1 MRTLRRALRLPSA
14 RLAAGVLIV
23 VAVAAVFGHRLAP
36 LDPLAQD
43 SAHVLSGP
51 SAGHLL
57 GTDGLGR
64 DVLSRLVAGT
74 ASSIVAT
81 LEAVGSALV
90 VGVVLGVASL
100 WLGRGY
106 EWVSLR
112 FVDSLQTLPY
122 VVFVV
127 AVVGVLGNGLS
138 QSMLAIG
145 LLYSPIFFRVS
156 RAASLTLLRAQYVE
170 AAELFG
176 GGRLWILRTHLWS
189 KILPTIAV
197 TAAQASA
204 ECLLVVQSLSFLGIG
219 VQPPAPTWG
228 GMLADDLGFLAQQ
241 PWAPL
246 VPALTIMIT
255 VGALNAL
262 ADAVSDSADLP
273 VLDASP
279 APAGTAGPVQEV
291 PDATVPVR

>member
-1 MRTLRRALRLPSA
+1 MRTLRRALRLRSA
-14 RLAAGVLIV
+14 RLSAGVLVV
-23 VAVAAVFGHRLAP
+23 VAVAAVFGHWLAP
-36 LDPLAQD
+36 HDPLAQD

-51 SAGHLL
+51 GAGHLL

-74 ASSIVAT
+74 SSSIVAT
-81 LEAVGSALV
+81 LEAVGTALL
-90 VGVVLGVASL
+90 VGTALGLGSL
-100 WLGRGY
+100 WLGRGF
-106 EWVSLR
+106 EWTSLR

-127 AVVGVLGNGLS
+127 AVVGVLGNGLT

-176 GGRLWILRTHLWS
+176 ASLLWILRTHLWS

-197 TAAQASA
+197 TAAQAGA
-204 ECLLVVQSLSFLGIG
+204 ECLLAVQSLSFLGIG

-228 GMLADDLGFLAQQ
+228 GMLADDLAFLAQQ
-241 PWAPL
+241 PWAPFI
-246 VPALTIMIT
+246 PALTIMIT
-255 VGALNAL
+255 VAALNAI
-262 ADAVSDSADLP
+262 ADAISDSADLP
-273 VLDASP
+273 VVDASP
-279 APAGTAGPVQEV
+279 TRPGPAQEV
-291 PDATVPVR
+291 PDAAVAVH

>member
-1 MRTLRRALRLPSA
+1 MGTLRSALRLPSA
-14 RLAAGVLIV
+14 RLSAVLLAV
-23 VAVAAVFGHRLAP
+23 VTVAAVFGHRLAP

-43 SAHVLSGP
+43 AAHVLSAPG
-51 SAGHLL
+51 SHHLL

-64 DVLSRLVAGT
+64 DVLSRLIAGT
-74 ASSIVAT
+74 SSSIVAT
-81 LEAVGSALV
+81 LEAVGTALV
-90 VGVVLGVASL
+90 VGITLGLGSL

-106 EWVSLR
+106 EWTSLR
-112 FVDSLQTLPY
+112 FVDALQTLPY

-127 AVVGVLGNGLS
+127 AVVGVLGNGLT
-138 QSMLAIG
+138 QAMLAIG

-176 GGRLWILRTHLWS
+176 AGRLWILRTHLWS

-197 TAAQASA
+197 TAAQVGA

-246 VPALTIMIT
+246 IPALTIMIT
-255 VGALNAL
+255 VGALNAI
-262 ADAVSDSADLP
+262 ADAISDSADLP
-273 VLDASP
+273 VDAQPGSP
-279 APAGTAGPVQEV
+279 QEV
-291 PDATVPVR
+291 PDAVAVR

>member
-1 MRTLRRALRLPSA
+1 VRTLRRALRLPSA
-14 RLAAGVLIV
+14 RLSAGVLIV
-23 VAVAAVFGHRLAP
+23 VAVAAVFGHWLAP

-51 SAGHLL
+51 SGGHLL
-57 GTDGLGR
+57 GSDSLGR
-64 DVLSRLVAGT
+64 DVLSRLIAGT
-74 ASSIVAT
+74 SSSIVAT
-81 LEAVGSALV
+81 LEAVGTALV
-90 VGVVLGVASL
+90 VGVVLGIGSL

-106 EWVSLR
+106 EWTSLR
-112 FVDSLQTLPY
+112 FVDALQTLPY

-127 AVVGVLGNGLS
+127 AVVGVLGNGLT
-138 QSMLAIG
+138 QAMLAIG

-176 GGRLWILRTHLWS
+176 AGRVWILRTHLWS

-204 ECLLVVQSLSFLGIG
+204 ECLLAVQSLSFLGIG

-246 VPALTIMIT
+246 IPALTIMIT
-255 VGALNAL
+255 VGALNAI
-262 ADAVSDSADLP
+262 ADALSDSADLP
-273 VLDASP
+273 VDVSP
-279 APAGTAGPVQEV
+279 AQAGPAQEV
-291 PDATVPVR
+291 PDAVVPVR

>member
-14 RLAAGVLIV
+14 RLSAVVLVV
-23 VAVAAVFGHRLAP
+23 VAVAAVFGHWLAP

-74 ASSIVAT
+74 SSSIVAT
-81 LEAVGSALV
+81 LEAVGTALL
-90 VGVVLGVASL
+90 VGIVLGIGSL

-106 EWVSLR
+106 EWASLR

-127 AVVGVLGNGLS
+127 AVVGVLGNGLT
-138 QSMLAIG
+138 QAMLAIG

-156 RAASLTLLRAQYVE
+156 RAASLALLRAQYVE

-176 GGRLWILRTHLWS
+176 ATRLWILRTHLWS

-204 ECLLVVQSLSFLGIG
+204 ECLLAVQSLSFLGIG

-246 VPALTIMIT
+246 IPAITIMIT
-255 VGALNAL
+255 VGALNAI
-262 ADAVSDSADLP
+262 ADAISDSADLL
-273 VLDASP
+273 VVDASP
-279 APAGTAGPVQEV
+279 PQPGSAQEV
-291 PDATVPVR
+291 SDAAVAVR

>member
-1 MRTLRRALRLPSA
+1 VLTLRRALRLRSA
-14 RLAAGVLIV
+14 RLSAVVLVV

-43 SAHVLSGP
+43 SGHLLSGP
-51 SAGHLL
+51 TAGHLL
-57 GTDGLGR
+57 GTDSLGR

-74 ASSIVAT
+74 GSSLVAT
-81 LEAVGSALV
+81 LEAVGAALV
-90 VGVVLGVASL
+90 VGVALGVGSL

-106 EWVSLR
+106 EWTSLR
-112 FVDSLQTLPY
+112 FIDALQTLPY

-127 AVVGVLGNGLS
+127 AVVGVLGNGLT
-138 QSMLAIG
+138 QAMIAIG
-145 LLYSPIFFRVS
+145 LLYSPVFFRVS

-176 GGRLWILRTHLWS
+176 AGRLWILRTHLWS

-197 TAAQASA
+197 TAAQAGA
-204 ECLLVVQSLSFLGIG
+204 ECLLAVQSLSFLGIG

-241 PWAPL
+241 PWAPFI
-246 VPALTIMIT
+246 PALAIMIT
-255 VGALNAL
+255 VGALNAV

-273 VLDASP
+273 VDASP
-279 APAGTAGPVQEV
+279 TAAGTADPVQEV
-291 PDATVPVR
+291 PDAAVPVR

>member
-1 MRTLRRALRLPSA
+1 VRTLRRALRLRSA
-14 RLAAGVLIV
+14 RLSAGVLV
-23 VAVAAVFGHRLAP
+23 LVAVAAVFGHWLTP

-51 SAGHLL
+51 SGGHLL
-57 GTDGLGR
+57 GTDSLGR

-74 ASSIVAT
+74 SSSIVAT
-81 LEAVGSALV
+81 LEAVGAALV
-90 VGVVLGVASL
+90 VGTVLGLASL
-100 WLGRGY
+100 WLGRGP
-106 EWVSLR
+106 EWASLR
-112 FVDSLQTLPY
+112 FVDALQTLPY

-127 AVVGVLGNGLS
+127 AVVGVLGNGLT
-138 QSMLAIG
+138 QAMLAIG
-145 LLYSPIFFRVS
+145 LLYSPVFFRVS

-176 GGRLWILRTHLWS
+176 AGRLWILRTHLWS

-197 TAAQASA
+197 TAAQLSA
-204 ECLLVVQSLSFLGIG
+204 ECLLAVQSLSFLGIG

-241 PWAPL
+241 PWAPFI
-246 VPALTIMIT
+246 PALTIMIT

-273 VLDASP
+273 IIDASP
-279 APAGTAGPVQEV
+279 APAQEV
-291 PDATVPVR
+291 PDAAVPIR

>member
-1 MRTLRRALRLPSA
+1 LPSA
-14 RLAAGVLIV
+14 RLSAVVLAV

-43 SAHVLSGP
+43 PAHILAGP
-51 SAGHLL
+51 GPHHLL
-57 GTDGLGR
+57 GTDSLGR

-74 ASSIVAT
+74 SSSIVAT
-81 LEAVGSALV
+81 LEAVGTALA
-90 VGVVLGVASL
+90 VGVTLGIGSL
-100 WLGRGY
+100 WLGRAY
-106 EWVSLR
+106 EWTSLR
-112 FVDSLQTLPY
+112 LVDALQTLPY

-127 AVVGVLGNGLS
+127 AVVGVLGNGLT
-138 QSMLAIG
+138 QAMLAIG

-176 GGRLWILRTHLWS
+176 AGRLWILRTHLWS

-197 TAAQASA
+197 TAAQAGA
-204 ECLLVVQSLSFLGIG
+204 ECLFAVQSLSFLGIG

-246 VPALTIMIT
+246 IPALTIMIT
-255 VGALNAL
+255 VGALNAV
-262 ADAVSDSADLP
+262 ADAISDSAGLP
-273 VLDASP
+273 TDA
-279 APAGTAGPVQEV
+279 APAQPGSPQEV
-291 PDATVPVR
+291 PDAVAVR

>member
-1 MRTLRRALRLPSA
+1 MRTLRRALRLRPA
-14 RLAAGVLIV
+14 RVSVGVMFV
-23 VAVAAVFGHRLAP
+23 VAVAAVFGDWLAP
-36 LDPLAQD
+36 VDPLAQD
-43 SAHVLSGP
+43 ARHLLSGP
-51 SAGHLL
+51 GGGHLL
-57 GTDGLGR
+57 GTDSLGR

-81 LEAVGSALV
+81 LEAVGVALV

-106 EWVSLR
+106 EWASLR
-112 FVDSLQTLPY
+112 FVDALQTLPY

-127 AVVGVLGNGLS
+127 AVVGVLGNGLT

-156 RAASLTLLRAQYVE
+156 RAASLSLLRAQYVE
-170 AAELFG
+170 AAEIFG
-176 GGRLWILRTHLWS
+176 AGRLWILRTHLWS

-204 ECLLVVQSLSFLGIG
+204 ECLLAVQSLSFLGIG

-246 VPALTIMIT
+246 IPALTIMIT
-255 VGALNAL
+255 VGSLNAI

-273 VLDASP
+273 VLDAAP
-279 APAGTAGPVQEV
+279 TPAGSAQEV

>member
-1 MRTLRRALRLPSA
+1 
-14 RLAAGVLIV
+14 LAV
-23 VAVAAVFGHRLAP
+23 VTVAAVFGHRLAP
-36 LDPLAQD
+36 FDPLAQD
-43 SAHVLSGP
+43 SGHLLSGP
-51 SAGHLL
+51 GAGHLL
-57 GTDGLGR
+57 GTDSLGR

-81 LEAVGSALV
+81 LEAVSAALV

-112 FVDSLQTLPY
+112 FVDALQTLPY
-122 VVFVV
+122 VIFVV
-127 AVVGVLGNGLS
+127 AVVGVLGNGLT

-145 LLYSPIFFRVS
+145 LLYSPIFFRVT
-156 RAASLTLLRAQYVE
+156 RAASLALLRAQYVE

-176 GGRLWILRTHLWS
+176 AGRLWILRTHLWS

-204 ECLLVVQSLSFLGIG
+204 ECLLAVQSLSFLGIG

-246 VPALTIMIT
+246 IPALTIMIT
-255 VGALNAL
+255 VGALNAI
-262 ADAVSDSADLP
+262 ADTVSDSADLP
-273 VLDASP
+273 VLDASL
-279 APAGTAGPVQEV
+279 ASAGTADSVQEV
-291 PDATVPVR
+291 PDAAVPIR

>member
-1 MRTLRRALRLPSA
+1 VHTLRRALRLPSA
-14 RLAAGVLIV
+14 RLSVAVLAV
-23 VAVAAVFGHRLAP
+23 VAVATVFGHWLAP
-36 LDPLAQD
+36 HDPLAQD
-43 SAHVLSGP
+43 PAHVLSGP
-51 SAGHLL
+51 GAGHLL

-74 ASSIVAT
+74 SSSIVAT
-81 LEAVGSALV
+81 LEAVGTALL
-90 VGVVLGVASL
+90 VGVVLGLGSL

-106 EWVSLR
+106 EWASLR
-112 FVDSLQTLPY
+112 FIDSLQTLPY
-122 VVFVV
+122 VVFTV
-127 AVVGVLGNGLS
+127 AVAGVLGNGLT
-138 QSMLAIG
+138 QAMLAIG

-170 AAELFG
+170 AAEIFG
-176 GGRLWILRTHLWS
+176 AGRLWILRTHLWS

-204 ECLLVVQSLSFLGIG
+204 ECLLAVQSLSFLGIG

-246 VPALTIMIT
+246 IPALTIMLT
-255 VGALNAL
+255 VGALNAI
-262 ADAVSDSADLP
+262 ADAIGDSADLP
-273 VLDASP
+273 VVDVSP
-279 APAGTAGPVQEV
+279 TPPGSPQEV
-291 PDATVPVR
+291 PDAAIAVR

>member
-1 MRTLRRALRLPSA
+1 VRTLRRALRLRSA
-14 RLAAGVLIV
+14 RVSVCVLAV
-23 VAVAAVFGHRLAP
+23 VAVAAIFGRRLAP

-43 SAHVLSGP
+43 SGHLLSGP
-51 SAGHLL
+51 GTGHLL
-57 GTDGLGR
+57 GTDSLGR

-74 ASSIVAT
+74 ASSVVAT
-81 LEAVGSALV
+81 LEAVGVALA

-106 EWVSLR
+106 EWASLR
-112 FVDSLQTLPY
+112 LVDALQTLPY

-127 AVVGVLGNGLS
+127 AVVGVLGNGLT

-176 GGRLWILRTHLWS
+176 AGRLWILRTHLWS

-197 TAAQASA
+197 TAAQAGA
-204 ECLLVVQSLSFLGIG
+204 ECLLAVQSLSFLGIG
-219 VQPPAPTWG
+219 VQPPVPTWG

-246 VPALTIMIT
+246 IPALTIMIT

-262 ADAVSDSADLP
+262 ADAVSDGADLP
-273 VLDASP
+273 VP
-279 APAGTAGPVQEV
+279 ARTAEPAQEV
-291 PDATVPVR
+291 PDAAVPVR

>member
-1 MRTLRRALRLPSA
+1 MRTLHRALRLPSA
-14 RLAAGVLIV
+14 RLSAVVLVV
-23 VAVAAVFGHRLAP
+23 VAVAAVFGHWLTP

-43 SAHVLSGP
+43 TAHALAGP
-51 SAGHLL
+51 GARHFL
-57 GTDGLGR
+57 GTDSLGR
-64 DVLSRLVAGT
+64 DVLSRLIAGT
-74 ASSIVAT
+74 SSSIVAT
-81 LEAVGSALV
+81 LEAVGAALV
-90 VGVVLGVASL
+90 VGVFLGLGSL

-106 EWVSLR
+106 EWASLR

-127 AVVGVLGNGLS
+127 AVVGVLGNGLT
-138 QSMLAIG
+138 QAMLAIG
-145 LLYSPIFFRVS
+145 LLYSPMFFRVS
-156 RAASLTLLRAQYVE
+156 RAASLVLLRAQYVE

-176 GGRLWILRTHLWS
+176 AGRLWILRTHLWS

-246 VPALTIMIT
+246 IPAFTIMLT
-255 VGALNAL
+255 VGALNAI
-262 ADAVSDSADLP
+262 ADAISDSADLP
-273 VLDASP
+273 VDVSP
-279 APAGTAGPVQEV
+279 TQPGSPQEV
-291 PDATVPVR
+291 PDAVAVR

>member
-1 MRTLRRALRLPSA
+1 LRLRSA
-14 RLAAGVLIV
+14 RISAVVLVV
-23 VAVAAVFGHRLAP
+23 VAVAAVFGHWLAP

-43 SAHVLSGP
+43 AGHILSGP
-51 SAGHLL
+51 GAGHPL
-57 GTDGLGR
+57 GTDSLGR
-64 DVLSRLVAGT
+64 DVLSRLIAGT
-74 ASSIVAT
+74 GTSVLAT
-81 LEAVGSALV
+81 LEAVGSALA
-90 VGVVLGVASL
+90 VGVVLGLTSL

-106 EWVSLR
+106 EWGALR
-112 FVDSLQTLPY
+112 FIDSLQTLPY

-127 AVVGVLGNGLS
+127 AVVGALGDGLS

-145 LLYSPIFFRVS
+145 LLYSPVFFRVS
-156 RAASLTLLRAQYVE
+156 RASVLGLLRAQYVE

-176 GGRLWILRTHLWS
+176 AGRLWILRTHLWS

-204 ECLLVVQSLSFLGIG
+204 ECLLAVQSLSFLGIG
-219 VQPPAPTWG
+219 VQPPAPVWG
-228 GMLADDLGFLAQQ
+228 GMLSDDLGFLAQQ

-246 VPALTIMIT
+246 IPAVAIMAT

-273 VLDASP
+273 ALDASP
-279 APAGTAGPVQEV
+279 TLARTPDPVQEV
-291 PDATVPVR
+291 ADVAVPVR

>member
-1 MRTLRRALRLPSA
+1 LPSA
-14 RLAAGVLIV
+14 RLSAVVLAV

-43 SAHVLSGP
+43 PAHILAGP
-51 SAGHLL
+51 GPHHLL
-57 GTDGLGR
+57 GTDSLGR

-74 ASSIVAT
+74 SSSIVAT
-81 LEAVGSALV
+81 LEAVGTALA
-90 VGVVLGVASL
+90 VGVTLGIGSL
-100 WLGRGY
+100 WLGRAY
-106 EWVSLR
+106 EWTSLR
-112 FVDSLQTLPY
+112 LVDALQTLPY

-127 AVVGVLGNGLS
+127 AVVGVLGNGLT
-138 QSMLAIG
+138 QAMLAIG

-176 GGRLWILRTHLWS
+176 AGRLWILRTHLWS

-197 TAAQASA
+197 TAAQAGA
-204 ECLLVVQSLSFLGIG
+204 ECLLAVQSLSFLGIG

-246 VPALTIMIT
+246 IPALTIMIT
-255 VGALNAL
+255 VGALNAV
-262 ADAVSDSADLP
+262 ADAISDSAGLP
-273 VLDASP
+273 TDA
-279 APAGTAGPVQEV
+279 APAQPGSPQEV
-291 PDATVPVR
+291 PDAVAVR